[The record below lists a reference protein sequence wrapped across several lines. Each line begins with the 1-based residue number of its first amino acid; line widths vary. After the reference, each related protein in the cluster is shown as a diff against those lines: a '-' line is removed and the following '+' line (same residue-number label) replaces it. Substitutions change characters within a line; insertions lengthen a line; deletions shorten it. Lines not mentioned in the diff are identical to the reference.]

1 MTNYRKQIVKTSFC
15 QNNFLLLQ
23 FILSEFLNVLHE
35 INNFR
40 FQKKNFIES
49 FESTK
54 EEAEK
59 ILSLK
64 KLHSSIEQLSGASYN
79 YMRIL
84 SWKQDYG
91 LLNKLNHYC
100 ALFSQHPTK
109 NVKEVQKAYQLAG
122 EGWLISIGLH
132 DLTFSLKTQSIDE
145 WESSFKQISNFEDK
159 IFKKTTQFSKLLPKI
174 IQEYSENENV
184 IFFILRHKK
193 EFDNLIHP
201 DFVHN
206 LFSMHYN
213 EGAADAEKMLLDKY
227 SKRGFYQLLPII
239 MEKFRDI

>member
-1 MTNYRKQIVKTSFC
+1 MTNNRKQIVKTSFC

-23 FILSEFLNVLHE
+23 FVLSEFLNVRHE
-35 INNFR
+35 INNLYI
-40 FQKKNFIES
+40 QKRNFIES
-49 FESTK
+49 FKSTK
-54 EEAEK
+54 EDAEK

-64 KLHSSIEQLSGASYN
+64 KLHSSIEHLSGASYN

-109 NVKEVQKAYQLAG
+109 NVKEVQKVHQLAG

-132 DLTFSLKTQSIDE
+132 DLTFNLKKQSIDE
-145 WESSFKQISNFEDK
+145 WEGSFKQICTFVDK
-159 IFKKTTQFSKLLPKI
+159 IFKKITQFSKLLPKI

-193 EFDNLIHP
+193 EFDDLIHP
-201 DFVHN
+201 DFVRN
-206 LFSMHYN
+206 LFNMHYN
-213 EGAADAEKMLLDKY
+213 EGAVEAEKMLLDQY